1 MSSEL
6 RKNKMTKR
14 KGVRDMQKNEKKKEK
29 IEKLWKQAKQSLS
42 KLSQESIKLAKRG
55 EKEIVRATK
64 IGKIHL
70 EILNLKRKKDGL
82 CQQIGEK
89 VVVLQRENKIDSPGL
104 KTFCSKVDSL
114 ESQIKSKKAVA
125 SEIKKSKSR

>member
-1 MSSEL
+1 MA
-6 RKNKMTKR
+6 KR
-14 KGVRDMQKNEKKKEK
+14 KGTRDIQKSKEKEKKKEK
-29 IEKLWKQAKQSLS
+29 IERLWKQAKQSLL

-70 EILNLKRKKDGL
+70 EILNLKRKKDSL
-82 CQQIGEK
+82 YQQIGEK
-89 VVVLQRENKIDSPGL
+89 VVELQRENKIDAPGL

-114 ESQIKSKKAVA
+114 EGQIKTKKATA
-125 SEIKKSKSR
+125 SKIKKFKSR

>member
-70 EILNLKRKKDGL
+70 EILNLKREKDSL
-82 CQQIGEK
+82 YKQIGEK
-89 VVVLQRENKIDSPGL
+89 VVELQRENKIDAPGL
-104 KTFCSKVDSL
+104 KAFCSKANGL
-114 ESQIKSKKAVA
+114 ESQIKTKKAA
-125 SEIKKSKSR
+125 ALKIKKSKSS

>member
-1 MSSEL
+1 MA
-6 RKNKMTKR
+6 KR
-14 KGVRDMQKNEKKKEK
+14 KSTQDMQKGKKKKEK
-29 IEKLWKQAKQSLS
+29 IERLWKQAKQSLS

-70 EILNLKRKKDGL
+70 EILNLKRKKDSL
-82 CQQIGEK
+82 YQQIGEK
-89 VVVLQRENKIDSPGL
+89 VVELQRENKIDAPGL

-114 ESQIKSKKAVA
+114 EDQIKTKKAAA
-125 SEIKKSKSR
+125 SKIKKPKSR

>member
-1 MSSEL
+1 MA
-6 RKNKMTKR
+6 KR
-14 KGVRDMQKNEKKKEK
+14 KSTQDMQKSKKKKEK

-42 KLSQESIKLAKRG
+42 RLSQESIKLAKRG

-70 EILNLKRKKDGL
+70 EILNLKRKRDSL
-82 CQQIGEK
+82 YQQIGEK
-89 VVVLQRENKIDSPGL
+89 VIVLQRENKIDAPGL

-114 ESQIKSKKAVA
+114 ESQIKSKKATV
-125 SEIKKSKSR
+125 SKIKKPKSR

>member
-1 MSSEL
+1 MA
-6 RKNKMTKR
+6 KR
-14 KGVRDMQKNEKKKEK
+14 KSTQDMQKSKKKKEK

-42 KLSQESIKLAKRG
+42 RLSQESIKLAKRG

-70 EILNLKRKKDGL
+70 EILNLKRKRDSL
-82 CQQIGEK
+82 YQQIGEK
-89 VVVLQRENKIDSPGL
+89 VVVLQRENKIDAPGL

-114 ESQIKSKKAVA
+114 ESQIKSKKATV
-125 SEIKKSKSR
+125 SKIKKPKSR